1 MWLSRL
7 SLIKRAKQIKTPT
20 VASCAGFS
28 YLNEADTRVIP
39 MNMEEEIMFL
49 REKQVFWK
57 GVVAGVIGSAAFF
70 SGLVA
75 LIYYMI
81 QIVQVIK

>member
-1 MWLSRL
+1 MLEECT
-7 SLIKRAKQIKTPT
+7 IETKQSKTPT
-20 VASCAGFS
+20 VASCTGFS
-28 YLNEADTRVIP
+28 YLYELDKRIIS

-81 QIVQVIK
+81 QIVQAIK

>member
-1 MWLSRL
+1 
-7 SLIKRAKQIKTPT
+7 
-20 VASCAGFS
+20 
-28 YLNEADTRVIP
+28 
-39 MNMEEEIMFL
+39 MFL

-57 GVVAGVIGSAAFF
+57 GVVVGVIGSAAFF

-81 QIVQVIK
+81 QIIQAIK

>member
-1 MWLSRL
+1 MNPVQLGAER
-7 SLIKRAKQIKTPT
+7 
-20 VASCAGFS
+20 GFS
-28 YLNEADTRVIP
+28 YKNELRRRIIS

-49 REKQVFWK
+49 KEKQAFWK
-57 GVVAGVIGSAAFF
+57 GVVAGILGSAAFF

-81 QIVQVIK
+81 QIVQAIK

>member
-1 MWLSRL
+1 
-7 SLIKRAKQIKTPT
+7 
-20 VASCAGFS
+20 
-28 YLNEADTRVIP
+28 

>member
-1 MWLSRL
+1 
-7 SLIKRAKQIKTPT
+7 
-20 VASCAGFS
+20 
-28 YLNEADTRVIP
+28 

-49 REKQVFWK
+49 KEKQAFWK
-57 GVVAGVIGSAAFF
+57 GVVAGILGSAAFF

-81 QIVQVIK
+81 QIVQAIK

>member
-1 MWLSRL
+1 
-7 SLIKRAKQIKTPT
+7 
-20 VASCAGFS
+20 
-28 YLNEADTRVIP
+28 
-39 MNMEEEIMFL
+39 MEEEIMFL

-57 GVVAGVIGSAAFF
+57 GGVAGVIGSAAFF

-81 QIVQVIK
+81 QIVQAIK